1 MKKRIIGILL
11 IVVIVVSALSGCLAV
26 NTERDM
32 KQVVATV
39 NYKGMTA
46 TVSKLEVLEVYAQ
59 NVQTYV
65 QYYGMSEREVFDYF
79 LNQLSVRKLLVLD
92 AADRELCEWDNA
104 NMKIVASSLS
114 YAQLNEAQDSVNTQ
128 LKELFDEYVE
138 TVTEEY
144 TTDEDAESGTSG
156 TESGTEGED
165 EDSRTVRPLPAKDEE
180 EKEYSDDKVD
190 VESWMQNFEYAD
202 NIERIAFK
210 RLEKLL
216 EDQYKDEE
224 YLLQSQYQTLVIKQ
238 LQETLYSSIE
248 ITDSQILAKFK
259 ADREKQIEEFDNVEG
274 SYGKAIS
281 GNQVVY
287 YHKPKTED
295 GATKYYGTVK
305 HILLSF
311 EDATK
316 GADLDDE
323 IKHIYFADSDEYSL
337 TEYDARKESKLY
349 TDAQLKAYRTAL
361 VENLKIGA
369 CGDFADWWTE
379 NKDEDNSELIDWRDT
394 KYEAGTTPKTARE
407 FFAEVS
413 GAVSAKTT
421 EKDKIAKFVDYIFG
435 YNSASETGM
444 FNNENDYVVE
454 PEGTKYMKEFQ
465 VLSEYLISGTTI
477 PSDYAEYCGAT
488 EHGKIGDIGVCVT
501 DYGVHIVMVTNIFKD
516 DLYLAAYESDSVDSL
531 KAITINWEN
540 GDNLY
545 DYIKESLESAEKN
558 NVMTSYQSNFIDI
571 YGEESITLN
580 NGVID
585 DMFKE

>member
-1 MKKRIIGILL
+1 MKKKIIGILL

-165 EDSRTVRPLPAKDEE
+165 EDTRTVRPLPAKDEE
-180 EKEYSDDKVD
+180 EKTYSDDKVD

-216 EDQYKDEE
+216 EDQYKNEE
-224 YLLQSQYQTLVIKQ
+224 YLL
-238 LQETLYSSIE
+238 
-248 ITDSQILAKFK
+248 
-259 ADREKQIEEFDNVEG
+259 
-274 SYGKAIS
+274 
-281 GNQVVY
+281 
-287 YHKPKTED
+287 
-295 GATKYYGTVK
+295 
-305 HILLSF
+305 
-311 EDATK
+311 
-316 GADLDDE
+316 
-323 IKHIYFADSDEYSL
+323 
-337 TEYDARKESKLY
+337 
-349 TDAQLKAYRTAL
+349 
-361 VENLKIGA
+361 
-369 CGDFADWWTE
+369 
-379 NKDEDNSELIDWRDT
+379 
-394 KYEAGTTPKTARE
+394 
-407 FFAEVS
+407 
-413 GAVSAKTT
+413 
-421 EKDKIAKFVDYIFG
+421 
-435 YNSASETGM
+435 
-444 FNNENDYVVE
+444 
-454 PEGTKYMKEFQ
+454 
-465 VLSEYLISGTTI
+465 
-477 PSDYAEYCGAT
+477 
-488 EHGKIGDIGVCVT
+488 
-501 DYGVHIVMVTNIFKD
+501 
-516 DLYLAAYESDSVDSL
+516 
-531 KAITINWEN
+531 
-540 GDNLY
+540 
-545 DYIKESLESAEKN
+545 
-558 NVMTSYQSNFIDI
+558 
-571 YGEESITLN
+571 
-580 NGVID
+580 
-585 DMFKE
+585 

>member
-11 IVVIVVSALSGCLAV
+11 IVVIVVSTLSGCLAV

-39 NYKGMTA
+39 NYKGKTA

-128 LKELFDEYVE
+128 LKDLFDEYVE
-138 TVTEEY
+138 IVTEEY
-144 TTDEDAESGTSG
+144 TTDEETESGTSG
-156 TESGTEGED
+156 TESGTEEED
-165 EDSRTVRPLPAKDEE
+165 EDTRTVRPLPAKDEE
-180 EKEYSDDKVD
+180 EKEYSNDELN
-190 VESWMQNFEYAD
+190 VESWMQNFEYSN

-216 EDQYKDEE
+216 SDQYKDEE
-224 YLLQSQYQTLVIKQ
+224 YLLQAQYQVLVINALQDQ
-238 LQETLYSSIE
+238 LYASINV
-248 ITDSQILAKFK
+248 TDSQILAKFK
-259 ADREKQIEEFDNVEG
+259 AEREKQIEEFDNVESAYG
-274 SYGKAIS
+274 SAIS
-281 GNQVVY
+281 SNQVVY
-287 YHKPKTED
+287 YHKPKTE
-295 GATKYYGTVK
+295 GNTTKYYGTVK

-323 IKHIYFADSDEYSL
+323 VKHIYFADKDEYSL
-337 TEYDARKESKLY
+337 TEYDARKESNLY

-361 VENLKIGA
+361 AENLKIGA
-369 CGDFADWWTE
+369 YGDFADWWTA
-379 NKDEDNSELIDWRDT
+379 NKDEDNTDLIDWRDT
-394 KYEAGTTPKTARE
+394 KYEAGNNPKTAQE
-407 FFAEVS
+407 FLAEVT
-413 GAVSAKTT
+413 GAVSEKTT

-465 VLSEYLISGTTI
+465 AVSEYLISGTDI
-477 PSDYAEYCGAT
+477 PSDYVDYCGAN
-488 EHGKIGDIGVCVT
+488 EYGKIGDIGVCVT

-585 DMFKE
+585 AMFKE